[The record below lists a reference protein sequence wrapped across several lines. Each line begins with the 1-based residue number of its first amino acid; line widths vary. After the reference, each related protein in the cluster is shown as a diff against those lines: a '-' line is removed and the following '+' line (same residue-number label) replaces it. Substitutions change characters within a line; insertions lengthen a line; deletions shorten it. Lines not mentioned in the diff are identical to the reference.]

1 MTPEQLKIKDQRA
14 RFITLVNKQRLANG
28 KVNLLNTLKYNHLKE
43 QKQEILKTTDELKII
58 NALLDDFYSGKI
70 K

>member
-58 NALLDDFYSGKI
+58 NALLEDFYNGKI

>member
-28 KVNLLNTLKYNHLKE
+28 KVNLLNTLKYNNLKE

-58 NALLDDFYSGKI
+58 NALLEDFYSGKI

>member
-28 KVNLLNTLKYNHLKE
+28 KVNMLNTLKYNHLKE

-58 NALLDDFYSGKI
+58 NALLEDFYSGKI

>member
-28 KVNLLNTLKYNHLKE
+28 KVNLLNTIKYNHLKE

-58 NALLDDFYSGKI
+58 NALLEDFYSGKI

>member
-58 NALLDDFYSGKI
+58 NALLEDFYSGKI